1 MLRLSGKVALIT
13 GGGTGIGRACALAFA
28 REGAQVAVAGR
39 RKEPL
44 DAVAA
49 EIAAVAAAPGG
60 GKSLAISCDV
70 TQRSSVEGVLAAAE
84 QHFGRLDTIVNNAG
98 AVVVATVEHTSDAD
112 WDRVLAANLTGTF
125 FVSRAALLA
134 LRRAG
139 GGSIINI
146 GSVLGLVARK
156 DRAAYC
162 AAKAGVSGL
171 TRAMALDHAH
181 EKIRVN
187 CICPTIV
194 ETELGMQSIQQT
206 PNAQVEIQKR
216 IAEIPIGR
224 LGKPDDVAMMAV
236 YLASEDASWVTGV
249 SFPLDGGLTAY

>member
-1 MLRLSGKVALIT
+1 MLRLSGKVAFIT

-28 REGAQVAVAGR
+28 REGARVAVVGR

-49 EIAAVAAAPGG
+49 EIAATPASGG
-60 GKSLAISCDV
+60 GKSLALSCDV
-70 TQRSSVEGVLAAAE
+70 TQRSSVEASLAAAE
-84 QHFGRLDTIVNNAG
+84 KHFGRLDTIVNNAG
-98 AVVVATVEHTSDAD
+98 AVVVATVEHTSDAE

-125 FVSRAALLA
+125 FVSRAALA
-134 LRRAG
+134 PLRRAG

-146 GSVLGLVARK
+146 GSVLGLVARR
-156 DRAAYC
+156 DRAA
-162 AAKAGVSGL
+162 
-171 TRAMALDHAH
+171 
-181 EKIRVN
+181 N
-187 CICPTIV
+187 CICPTLV

-206 PNAQVEIQKR
+206 PNAVAEIQKR

-236 YLASEDASWVTGV
+236 YLASEDASWVTGA

>member
-39 RKEPL
+39 RKQPL
-44 DAVAA
+44 EAVAG
-49 EIAAVAAAPGG
+49 EIEAAG
-60 GKSLAISCDV
+60 GKALALTCDV
-70 TQRSSVEGVLAAAE
+70 TQTASVAAAVSQSE
-84 QHFGRLDTIVNNAG
+84 QHFGRLDTIINNAG
-98 AVVVATVEHTSDAD
+98 AVVVATAEHTSDED
-112 WDRVLAANLTGTF
+112 WQTVITANLTGTF
-125 FVSRAALLA
+125 LVSRAALPM
-134 LRRAG
+134 LRRVG

-156 DRAAYC
+156 ERAAYC

-171 TRAMALDHAH
+171 TRAMAIDHAKD
-181 EKIRVN
+181 KIRVN

-194 ETELGMQSIQQT
+194 GTELGMQSIRQA
-206 PNAQVEIQKR
+206 PNAEAEIQRR

-224 LGKPDDVAMMAV
+224 MGTPEDVALMAV
-236 YLASEDASWVTGV
+236 YLASDEASWVTGA
-249 SFPLDGGLTAY
+249 SFPLDGGVTAY

>member
-1 MLRLSGKVALIT
+1 MLRLSGKVAFIT

-39 RKEPL
+39 RKDPL
-44 DAVAA
+44 DKVVGEIVAA
-49 EIAAVAAAPGG
+49 G
-60 GKSLAISCDV
+60 GKCVALACDV
-70 TQRSSVEGVLAAAE
+70 TERSSVEDALAQAE
-84 QHFGRLDTIVNNAG
+84 KYFARLDTIVNNAG
-98 AVVVATVEHTSDAD
+98 AVVVATVEHTSDED

-125 FVSRAALLA
+125 FVSRAALA
-134 LRRAG
+134 PLRRAG
-139 GGSIINI
+139 GGSIVNI

-194 ETELGMQSIQQT
+194 ETELGMQSIQQAG
-206 PNAQVEIQKR
+206 NAAAEIQKR

-224 LGKPDDVAMMAV
+224 LGKPDDVAMMAI
-236 YLASEDASWVTGV
+236 YLASEDASWVTGA

>member
-1 MLRLSGKVALIT
+1 MLRLSGKVAFIT

-28 REGAQVAVAGR
+28 REGARLAIGGR
-39 RKEPL
+39 RKDPL
-44 DAVAA
+44 DKVAG
-49 EIAAVAAAPGG
+49 EIAAAGG
-60 GKSLAISCDV
+60 QSLSVGCDV
-70 TQRSSVEGVLAAAE
+70 TQRSSVEGALE
-84 QHFGRLDTIVNNAG
+84 QVEKNFGRLDTIVNNAG
-98 AVVVATVEHTSDAD
+98 AVVVATVEHTSDED
-112 WDRVLAANLTGTF
+112 WNRVLAANLTGTF
-125 FVSRAALLA
+125 FVSRAALA
-134 LRRAG
+134 PLRRAG
-139 GGSIINI
+139 GGSIVNI

-187 CICPTIV
+187 CICPTLV
-194 ETELGMQSIQQT
+194 ATELGMESIHRT
-206 PNAQVEIQKR
+206 GNAEAEIQKR

-224 LGKPDDVAMMAV
+224 LGEPEDVAMMAV
-236 YLASEDASWVTGV
+236 YLASDDASWVTGT

>member
-1 MLRLSGKVALIT
+1 MLRLSGKVAFIT
-13 GGGTGIGRACALAFA
+13 GGGTGIGRSCALAFA
-28 REGAQVAVAGR
+28 REGAEVAIAGR
-39 RKEPL
+39 RKDPL
-44 DAVAA
+44 DKVAM
-49 EIAAVAAAPGG
+49 EIGAAGGRSVA
-60 GKSLAISCDV
+60 LSCDV
-70 TQRSSVEGVLAAAE
+70 TQRSSVEGALAQAE
-84 QHFGRLDTIVNNAG
+84 KHFGRLNTIVNNAG

-125 FVSRAALLA
+125 FVSRAALA
-134 LRRAG
+134 PLRRAG
-139 GGSIINI
+139 GGSIVNI

-156 DRAAYC
+156 DRAASC

-187 CICPTIV
+187 CICPTLV
-194 ETELGMQSIQQT
+194 ETELGMLSIQQT
-206 PNAQVEIQKR
+206 ANAVAEIQKR

-224 LGKPDDVAMMAV
+224 LGKPEDVAMMAV
-236 YLASEDASWVTGV
+236 YLASEEASWVTGA

>member
-1 MLRLSGKVALIT
+1 MLRLSGKVAFIT

-28 REGAQVAVAGR
+28 REGARVAVVGR

-49 EIAAVAAAPGG
+49 EIATAVDG

-70 TQRSSVEGVLAAAE
+70 TLRSSVEAALAAAE
-84 QHFGRLDTIVNNAG
+84 KHFGRLDTIVNNAG

-112 WDRVLAANLTGTF
+112 WDRVLTTNLTGTF
-125 FVSRAALLA
+125 FVSRAALA
-134 LRRAG
+134 PLRRAG

-171 TRAMALDHAH
+171 TRAMALDHAQ

-187 CICPTIV
+187 CVCPTLV

-206 PNAQVEIQKR
+206 PNAQAEIQKR

>member
-1 MLRLSGKVALIT
+1 MLRLSGKVAFIT

-28 REGAQVAVAGR
+28 REGARVAVVGR

-44 DAVAA
+44 DAVVA
-49 EIAAVAAAPGG
+49 EIAAGAAGT
-60 GKSLAISCDV
+60 GKSLGISCDV
-70 TQRSSVEGVLAAAE
+70 TQRGSVEDALARAE
-84 QHFGRLDTIVNNAG
+84 KHFGRLDTIVNNAG

-112 WDRVLAANLTGTF
+112 WERVLAANLTGTF
-125 FVSRAALLA
+125 FVSRAALA
-134 LRRAG
+134 PLRRAG

-187 CICPTIV
+187 CICPTLV
-194 ETELGMQSIQQT
+194 ETELGMQSLQQM
-206 PNAQVEIQKR
+206 PNAVAEIQKR

-224 LGKPDDVAMMAV
+224 LGKPEDVAMMAV
-236 YLASEDASWVTGV
+236 YLASEDASWVTGAL
-249 SFPLDGGLTAY
+249 FPLDGGLTAY

>member
-1 MLRLSGKVALIT
+1 MLRLSGKVGFIT

-28 REGAQVAVAGR
+28 REGALVAVAGR

-44 DAVAA
+44 DKVA
-49 EIAAVAAAPGG
+49 EAAAASGR
-60 GKSLAISCDV
+60 KSLAISCDV
-70 TQRSSVEGVLAAAE
+70 TQRSSVEGALARVE
-84 QHFGRLDTIVNNAG
+84 KHFGRLDTIVNNAG
-98 AVVVATVEHTSDAD
+98 AVVVATVEHTSDVD
-112 WDRVLAANLTGTF
+112 WDRVLAVNLTGTF
-125 FVSRAALLA
+125 FVSRAALVL
-134 LRRAG
+134 LRQAG

-162 AAKAGVSGL
+162 AAKAGGAGP

-187 CICPTIV
+187 CICPTLV

-206 PNAQVEIQKR
+206 PNAVAEIQER